1 MRVRMGERLRMTAV
15 RRLGH
20 GAVLRGRRREVGIGV
35 GIGVGVVAATSVA
48 VARPRRKMGVP
59 VLSKDAMAMAGRRTD
74 GTGMGR
80 VTRNG

>member
-1 MRVRMGERLRMTAV
+1 MGERLRMTAV
-15 RRLGH
+15 RRLG
-20 GAVLRGRRREVGIGV
+20 RGPFFRGG
-35 GIGVGVVAATSVA
+35 GGVGVVAATSVA

-59 VLSKDAMAMAGRRTD
+59 VLSKDAMAGRKD